1 MRSALRPKRSLQ
13 NASNTIHQR
22 NSFESPLIL
31 NCKLIFFFCYN
42 GATCTAFCDDL
53 DALTNQPR
61 YTCACLEGFEGRNC
75 SLTSPS
81 RLEPNLKLV
90 AIIVPIVAALL
101 LIALVGSVVFVMMAR
116 NKRATR
122 GTYSPSRQE
131 MFSPR
136 VEMGQVMKPPPEE
149 RLI

>member
-1 MRSALRPKRSLQ
+1 M
-13 NASNTIHQR
+13 ND
-22 NSFESPLIL
+22 
-31 NCKLIFFFCYN
+31 
-42 GATCTAFCDDL
+42 GTCTATCDSL
-53 DALTNQPR
+53 DPLTNRPTF
-61 YTCACLEGFEGRNC
+61 TCSCKDGYKGPNC
-75 SLTSPS
+75 SEPDTLGLTS
-81 RLEPNLKLV
+81 NLKLV

-101 LIALVGSVVFVMMAR
+101 LIILVGAVVFVMMAR

>member
-1 MRSALRPKRSLQ
+1 MC
-13 NASNTIHQR
+13 
-22 NSFESPLIL
+22 F
-31 NCKLIFFFCYN
+31 N
-42 GATCTAFCDDL
+42 GATCTAFCDEPLDL
-53 DALTNQPR
+53 LTGLPTYR
-61 YTCACLEGFEGRNC
+61 CSCPDGFEGANC
-75 SLTSPS
+75 SLAITT
-81 RLEPNLKLV
+81 RLEPSLKLV

-101 LIALVGSVVFVMMAR
+101 LIAVIGSIVFFMMAR

>member
-1 MRSALRPKRSLQ
+1 M
-13 NASNTIHQR
+13 T
-22 NSFESPLIL
+22 
-31 NCKLIFFFCYN
+31 
-42 GATCTAFCDDL
+42 G
-53 DALTNQPR
+53 QPVYR
-61 YTCACLEGFEGRNC
+61 CSCAEGFEGVDC
-75 SLTSPS
+75 SLQSTS

-101 LIALVGSVVFVMMAR
+101 LIALVGVIIFVMMAR

>member
-1 MRSALRPKRSLQ
+1 M
-13 NASNTIHQR
+13 
-22 NSFESPLIL
+22 E
-31 NCKLIFFFCYN
+31 
-42 GATCTAFCDDL
+42 
-53 DALTNQPR
+53 
-61 YTCACLEGFEGRNC
+61 E
-75 SLTSPS
+75 
-81 RLEPNLKLV
+81 EPNMRLV
-90 AIIVPIVAALL
+90 VIIVPVVMGALL
-101 LIALVGSVVFVMMAR
+101 AILIGTIIFVMMAR

>member
-1 MRSALRPKRSLQ
+1 MCFNQ
-13 NASNTIHQR
+13 
-22 NSFESPLIL
+22 
-31 NCKLIFFFCYN
+31 
-42 GATCTAFCDDL
+42 ATCTPFCDDL
-53 DALTNQPR
+53 DKLTGLPS
-61 YTCACLEGFEGRNC
+61 YSCKCSDGFEGHDC
-75 SLTSPS
+75 SLMSTS
-81 RLEPNLKLV
+81 RYEPNLKLV

-101 LIALVGSVVFVMMAR
+101 LIALVGVIIFVMMAR

>member
-1 MRSALRPKRSLQ
+1 M
-13 NASNTIHQR
+13 
-22 NSFESPLIL
+22 
-31 NCKLIFFFCYN
+31 CYN
-42 GATCTAFCDDL
+42 GATCTAFCDDPL
-53 DALTNQPR
+53 DGFTGLPVYR
-61 YTCACLEGFEGRNC
+61 CSCLDGFGGSNC
-75 SLTSPS
+75 SLAITT

-101 LIALVGSVVFVMMAR
+101 LIAVIGSVVFFMMAR

>member
-1 MRSALRPKRSLQ
+1 MLLPRRIRRAQLLHSGSA
-13 NASNTIHQR
+13 H
-22 NSFESPLIL
+22 
-31 NCKLIFFFCYN
+31 KL
-42 GATCTAFCDDL
+42 L
-53 DALTNQPR
+53 L
-61 YTCACLEGFEGRNC
+61 
-75 SLTSPS
+75 S
-81 RLEPNLKLV
+81 RLPENESELTDLTISQLQSLMEEEPNMRLV
-90 AIIVPIVAALL
+90 VIIVPVVMGALL
-101 LIALVGSVVFVMMAR
+101 AILIGTIIFVMMAR

>member
-1 MRSALRPKRSLQ
+1 MHLSGRLPRPELLLGGTSSGAESRQAQTNLIVSQQSRS
-13 NASNTIHQR
+13 T
-22 NSFESPLIL
+22 
-31 NCKLIFFFCYN
+31 
-42 GATCTAFCDDL
+42 
-53 DALTNQPR
+53 
-61 YTCACLEGFEGRNC
+61 
-75 SLTSPS
+75 
-81 RLEPNLKLV
+81 LEPNLKLV

-101 LIALVGSVVFVMMAR
+101 LIALIGSVVFVMMAR

>member
-1 MRSALRPKRSLQ
+1 MAI
-13 NASNTIHQR
+13 T
-22 NSFESPLIL
+22 
-31 NCKLIFFFCYN
+31 
-42 GATCTAFCDDL
+42 T
-53 DALTNQPR
+53 
-61 YTCACLEGFEGRNC
+61 
-75 SLTSPS
+75 

-101 LIALVGSVVFVMMAR
+101 LIAVIGSVVFFMMAR